1 MEEKKINIFFF
12 FTKNDIICKVNKMT
26 LMNNWVFWVIV
37 YLVSAI
43 IFAQTFK
50 KANRKMKNAGSL
62 TILLEI
68 FTALF
73 AIIFIPL
80 FDIIFP
86 PIESLLV
93 LLVVVVIYAVTDRLN
108 IEARY
113 GLDPS
118 VFSMLKQLSTVFLII
133 LGFVFLKEELILKKV
148 IGSIIIVFAN
158 ILLAFDKGKFKFN
171 KYFFMSVVSNF
182 LFAIAMMINVNIS
195 DNFNLGIYT
204 ICTVSLPALLIF
216 IFEKHSVRELKRE
229 FKRYNKKDFLISAF
243 MWCVMLIS
251 SVRAYQIGEV
261 SVVAPLL
268 TLTAILNTLYEYF
281 ICKNKKNVVQK
292 IVCAILIIIGV
303 ILIKI

>member
-1 MEEKKINIFFF
+1 MK
-12 FTKNDIICKVNKMT
+12 
-26 LMNNWVFWVIV
+26 LMNSWFFWVIV
-37 YLVSAI
+37 YLISAV

-80 FDIIFP
+80 FEMKFP
-86 PIESLLV
+86 PVETIIILGI
-93 LLVVVVIYAVTDRLN
+93 VVIIYALTDRLN

-118 VFSMLKQLSTVFLII
+118 IFSMLKQLSTVFLII
-133 LGFVFLKEELILKKV
+133 LGFIFLNEEIVLKKI
-148 IGSIIIVFAN
+148 IGSIIIIFAN
-158 ILLAFDKGKFKFN
+158 VILTFESGKFKIN
-171 KYFFMSVVSNF
+171 KYFIMSLISNF
-182 LFAIAMMINVNIS
+182 LFAIAMLINVNIS

-204 ICTVSLPALLIF
+204 IITVSIPALLIF
-216 IFEKHSVRELKRE
+216 IFERHSLQEIKKE
-229 FKRYNKKDFLISAF
+229 FKRYNKIDFLISAF
-243 MWCVMLIS
+243 TWCIMLIS
-251 SVRAYQIGEV
+251 SVRAYQIGNV

-268 TLTAILNTLYEYF
+268 TLTAILNTIYEYF
-281 ICKNKKNVVQK
+281 VSNNKTKIYQK
-292 IVCAILIIIGV
+292 IIAAILIILGV

>member
-1 MEEKKINIFFF
+1 MK
-12 FTKNDIICKVNKMT
+12 
-26 LMNNWVFWVIV
+26 LMNSWFFWVIV
-37 YLVSAI
+37 YLISAV

-80 FDIIFP
+80 FEMKFP
-86 PIESLLV
+86 PVETIIILGI
-93 LLVVVVIYAVTDRLN
+93 VVIIYALTDRLN

-133 LGFVFLKEELILKKV
+133 LGFIFLNEEIVLKKI
-148 IGSIIIVFAN
+148 IGSIIIIFAN
-158 ILLAFDKGKFKFN
+158 VILTFESGKFKIN
-171 KYFFMSVVSNF
+171 KYFIMSLISNF
-182 LFAIAMMINVNIS
+182 LFAIAMLINVNIS

-204 ICTVSLPALLIF
+204 IITVSIPALLIF
-216 IFEKHSVRELKRE
+216 IFERHSLQEIKKE
-229 FKRYNKKDFLISAF
+229 FKRYNKIEFLISAF
-243 MWCVMLIS
+243 TWCIMLIS
-251 SVRAYQIGEV
+251 SVRAYQIGNV

-268 TLTAILNTLYEYF
+268 TLTAILNTIYEYF
-281 ICKNKKNVVQK
+281 VSNNKTKIYQK
-292 IVCAILIIIGV
+292 IIAAILIILGV

>member
-1 MEEKKINIFFF
+1 MK
-12 FTKNDIICKVNKMT
+12 
-26 LMNNWVFWVIV
+26 LMNSWFFWVIV
-37 YLVSAI
+37 YLISAV

-80 FDIIFP
+80 FEMKFP
-86 PIESLLV
+86 PVESIIILGI
-93 LLVVVVIYAVTDRLN
+93 VVIIYALTDRLN

-133 LGFVFLKEELILKKV
+133 LGFIFLNEEIVLKKI
-148 IGSIIIVFAN
+148 IGSIIIIFAN
-158 ILLAFDKGKFKFN
+158 VILTFESGKFKIN
-171 KYFFMSVVSNF
+171 KYFIMSLISNF
-182 LFAIAMMINVNIS
+182 LFAIAMLINVNIS

-204 ICTVSLPALLIF
+204 IITVSIPALLIF
-216 IFEKHSVRELKRE
+216 IFERHSLQEIKKE
-229 FKRYNKKDFLISAF
+229 FKRYNKIDFLISAF
-243 MWCVMLIS
+243 TWCIMLIS
-251 SVRAYQIGEV
+251 SVRAYQIGNV

-268 TLTAILNTLYEYF
+268 TLTAILNTIYEYF
-281 ICKNKKNVVQK
+281 VSKNKTKIYQK
-292 IVCAILIIIGV
+292 IIAAILIIFGV

>member
-1 MEEKKINIFFF
+1 MK
-12 FTKNDIICKVNKMT
+12 
-26 LMNNWVFWVIV
+26 LMNSWFFGVIV
-37 YLVSAI
+37 YLISAV

-73 AIIFIPL
+73 AILFIPL
-80 FDIIFP
+80 FEMKFP
-86 PIESLLV
+86 PVESIIILGI
-93 LLVVVVIYAVTDRLN
+93 VVIIYALTDRLN

-133 LGFVFLKEELILKKV
+133 LGFIFLNEEIVLKKI
-148 IGSIIIVFAN
+148 IGSIIIIFAN
-158 ILLAFDKGKFKFN
+158 VILTFESGKFKIN
-171 KYFFMSVVSNF
+171 KYFIMSLISNF
-182 LFAIAMMINVNIS
+182 LFAIAMLINVNIS

-204 ICTVSLPALLIF
+204 IITVSAPALLIF
-216 IFEKHSVRELKRE
+216 IFERHSLQEIKKE
-229 FKRYNKKDFLISAF
+229 FKRYNKIEFLISAF
-243 MWCVMLIS
+243 TWCIMLIS
-251 SVRAYQIGEV
+251 SVRAYQIGNV

-268 TLTAILNTLYEYF
+268 TLTAILNTIYEYF
-281 ICKNKKNVVQK
+281 VSKNKTKIYQK
-292 IVCAILIIIGV
+292 IIAAILIIFGV

>member
-1 MEEKKINIFFF
+1 MK
-12 FTKNDIICKVNKMT
+12 
-26 LMNNWVFWVIV
+26 LMNSWFFWVIV
-37 YLVSAI
+37 YLISAV

-80 FDIIFP
+80 FEMKFP
-86 PIESLLV
+86 PVESIIILGI
-93 LLVVVVIYAVTDRLN
+93 VVIIYALTDRLN

-133 LGFVFLKEELILKKV
+133 LGFIFLNEEIVLKKI
-148 IGSIIIVFAN
+148 IGSIIIIFAN
-158 ILLAFDKGKFKFN
+158 VILTFESGKFKIN
-171 KYFFMSVVSNF
+171 KYFIMSLISNF
-182 LFAIAMMINVNIS
+182 LFAIAMLINVNIS

-204 ICTVSLPALLIF
+204 IITVSAPALLIF
-216 IFEKHSVRELKRE
+216 IFERHSLQEIKKE
-229 FKRYNKKDFLISAF
+229 FKRYNKIEFLISAF
-243 MWCVMLIS
+243 TWCIMLIS
-251 SVRAYQIGEV
+251 SVRAYQIGNV

-268 TLTAILNTLYEYF
+268 TLTAILNTIYEYF
-281 ICKNKKNVVQK
+281 VSKNKTKIYQK
-292 IVCAILIIIGV
+292 IIAAILIIFGV

>member
-1 MEEKKINIFFF
+1 MN
-12 FTKNDIICKVNKMT
+12 
-26 LMNNWVFWVIV
+26 LMNSWLFFVIL
-37 YLVSAI
+37 YLISAI

-50 KANRKMKNAGSL
+50 RANRKMKNAGSL

-73 AIIFIPL
+73 SILFIPL
-80 FDIIFP
+80 FDIVFP
-86 PIESLLV
+86 PIESLIILC
-93 LLVVVVIYAVTDRLN
+93 VVVIIYAITDRLN

-133 LGFVFLKEELILKKV
+133 LGFVFLKEEVILKKV
-148 IGSIIIVFAN
+148 IGSIIIIFAN
-158 ILLAFDKGKFKFN
+158 FLLAFDKGKLKIN
-171 KYFFMSVVSNF
+171 KYFIMSVVSNF

-195 DNFNLGIYT
+195 DNFNLAIYT

-216 IFEKHSVRELKRE
+216 IFEKHSIKELKSE
-229 FKRYNKKDFLISAF
+229 FKRYNKKEFLISAF
-243 MWCVMLIS
+243 SWCLMLIS
-251 SVRAYQIGEV
+251 SVRAYQIGNV

-281 ICKNKKNVVQK
+281 ICKNKKNVLQK
-292 IVCAILIIIGV
+292 IICAILIIIGV
-303 ILIKI
+303 VLIKV